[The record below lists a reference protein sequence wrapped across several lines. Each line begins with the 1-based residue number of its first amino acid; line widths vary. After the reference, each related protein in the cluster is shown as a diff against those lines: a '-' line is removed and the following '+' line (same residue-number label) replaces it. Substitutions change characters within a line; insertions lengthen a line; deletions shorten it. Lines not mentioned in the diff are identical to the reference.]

1 MSQQKKPINQNLT
14 IPNALS
20 VVRILIIPFFAWS
33 FLQNKLPLAVGLLVL
48 SGLTDCVD
56 GFIARKLT
64 QGVVA
69 LCLAMRFPVI
79 GPVLLVFI
87 VKELVMLC
95 CAIGLLKKKKR
106 PCAAQWYGKV
116 ATVMFYASVALI
128 VVMDGFLHVEG
139 LAFQVI
145 SYVLLGLT
153 AAMMIYSAVRYF
165 QIFLTILRS
174 NDSRYELS
182 LTDEIRAKTVREKHG
197 GR

>member
-1 MSQQKKPINQNLT
+1 
-14 IPNALS
+14 
-20 VVRILIIPFFAWS
+20 
-33 FLQNKLPLAVGLLVL
+33 
-48 SGLTDCVD
+48 
-56 GFIARKLT
+56 
-64 QGVVA
+64 
-69 LCLAMRFPVI
+69 
-79 GPVLLVFI
+79 
-87 VKELVMLC
+87 
-95 CAIGLLKKKKR
+95 
-106 PCAAQWYGKV
+106 
-116 ATVMFYASVALI
+116 MFYASVALI

-197 GR
+197 DR